1 MQSRLASRSRRR
13 TKGSKQGEFHGQMQ
27 WLVFGMARTLHKHV
41 NPANRLL
48 PRPAEMSDAV
58 ARLRK
63 ETNARPEKL
72 MAFICKY
79 CVPCSRSEG
88 TSIVLF
94 KAAVARFL
102 GCLSEEVGGIMARK
116 GLPAEGE
123 SRGACA
129 RETKGRV
136 AV

>member
-1 MQSRLASRSRRR
+1 
-13 TKGSKQGEFHGQMQ
+13 
-27 WLVFGMARTLHKHV
+27 
-41 NPANRLL
+41 
-48 PRPAEMSDAV
+48 
-58 ARLRK
+58 
-63 ETNARPEKL
+63 

-129 RETKGRV
+129 REAKGRV
-136 AV
+136 AVMKRGDSVTALQLTAEGVQRFCRTESIPDLQWENRMVDPLAEKLQKVFGA